1 MPQFRAELE
10 DKPSER
16 VKGNPRV
23 KEMSGQ
29 AAKAPWDR
37 EAHLQGLLSSLDD
50 LVFELDENGTYVE
63 IWGTNDAL
71 LFAPRSELLGRTHTE
86 AISEEVG
93 LRLKQIIASVGET
106 GRPEIWE
113 YCLEVPA
120 GTRWFRGRIAPI
132 AGSEGS
138 SRRFCL
144 LVRDITAQKE
154 AEQEITRLLSREQLL
169 SRLSEV
175 VPVGLF
181 EIDLSG
187 HVTFSND
194 RIHTIT
200 GDLSANTLEAL
211 MSSVVVAEDRPALES
226 AVATVL
232 ADQSVD
238 DLEIRFCLQA
248 PDDQRDAGV
257 VRVCQLSLRAL
268 TDAAGTVTGA
278 VGCISDVTD
287 PVQLRQELEVRA
299 SVDKL
304 TSCLNREA
312 SLELVEAMTAAPK
325 APTEGN
331 ALIYVDLDD
340 FKSVNDRLGHAAG
353 DSLLVAAADR
363 LRGAARRGDAV
374 GRLGGDEFLVI
385 CPRVESPAQAVRIAE
400 RVAAAT
406 EATIDVGT
414 GAVELRTSV
423 GVAWTTK
430 AIDADAFLAQADSAM
445 YESKRTRRNGVTL
458 FATDSRDASPLV
470 PGALRVGTPRGS
482 ADKTNAHSSVTRGAV
497 SRDVADEAKTENW
510 GGA

>member
-1 MPQFRAELE
+1 MLQLHAELE
-10 DKPSER
+10 AKPSER
-16 VKGNPRV
+16 VKGNSPV
-23 KEMSGQ
+23 EEMSGQ
-29 AAKAPWDR
+29 ATKAPQGR
-37 EAHLQGLLSSLDD
+37 EARLEALLSSLDD
-50 LVFELDENGTYVE
+50 LVFELDENGTYIE

-71 LFAPRSELLGRTHTE
+71 LFAPRSELLGQTLGD
-86 AISEEVG
+86 ALGGKVG
-93 LRLKQIIASVGET
+93 LAFTQLIRDVVKS
-106 GRPEIWE
+106 GRPEI
-113 YCLEVPA
+113 YQYALDVPA
-120 GTRWFRGRIAPI
+120 GIRWFQGRLAPI
-132 AGSEGS
+132 AGPGGS
-138 SRRFCL
+138 STGVCL
-144 LVRDITAQKE
+144 LVRDITEQKV
-154 AEQEITRLLSREQLL
+154 AEQEVSRLLSREQLL

-181 EIDLSG
+181 EIDLAG
-187 HVTFSND
+187 HITFSND
-194 RIHTIT
+194 RIYKIA
-200 GDLSANTLEAL
+200 GDLSVNSVETLI
-211 MSSVVVAEDRPALES
+211 SSVVVAEDRPACES
-226 AVATVL
+226 ALAAVF
-232 ADQSVD
+232 ADQPVD
-238 DLEIRFCLQA
+238 DLELRCCLQA
-248 PDDQRDAGV
+248 PDYPRDTAV
-257 VRVCQLSLRAL
+257 VRVFQLSLRAL
-268 TDAAGTVTGA
+268 TDAAGIVTGA

-287 PVQLRQELEVRA
+287 PVQLRQQLAVRA

-340 FKSVNDRLGHAAG
+340 FKFVNDRLGHAAG

-385 CPRVESPAQAVRIAE
+385 CPRVESSAQAVRIAE

-423 GVAWTTK
+423 GVAWTTE

-445 YESKRTRRNGVTL
+445 YESKRTRRKGVTL
-458 FATDSRDASPLV
+458 FATDSRDASPPV

-482 ADKTNAHSSVTRGAV
+482 ADKTNAHSSVTRSAV
-497 SRDVADEAKTENW
+497 SRDVADEAKTEDS

>member
-1 MPQFRAELE
+1 
-10 DKPSER
+10 
-16 VKGNPRV
+16 
-23 KEMSGQ
+23 
-29 AAKAPWDR
+29 
-37 EAHLQGLLSSLDD
+37 
-50 LVFELDENGTYVE
+50 
-63 IWGTNDAL
+63 
-71 LFAPRSELLGRTHTE
+71 
-86 AISEEVG
+86 
-93 LRLKQIIASVGET
+93 
-106 GRPEIWE
+106 
-113 YCLEVPA
+113 
-120 GTRWFRGRIAPI
+120 
-132 AGSEGS
+132 
-138 SRRFCL
+138 
-144 LVRDITAQKE
+144 
-154 AEQEITRLLSREQLL
+154 
-169 SRLSEV
+169 
-175 VPVGLF
+175 
-181 EIDLSG
+181 
-187 HVTFSND
+187 
-194 RIHTIT
+194 
-200 GDLSANTLEAL
+200 
-211 MSSVVVAEDRPALES
+211 
-226 AVATVL
+226 
-232 ADQSVD
+232 
-238 DLEIRFCLQA
+238 
-248 PDDQRDAGV
+248 

-287 PVQLRQELEVRA
+287 PVQLRQELKVRA

-385 CPRVESPAQAVRIAE
+385 CPRVESSAQAVRIAE

-414 GAVELRTSV
+414 GVVELRTSV

-458 FATDSRDASPLV
+458 FATDSRAASPLV

-482 ADKTNAHSSVTRGAV
+482 ADKTNAHSSMTRGAV
-497 SRDVADEAKTENW
+497 SRDVADEAKTEDS